1 MIGSSIGTWA
11 SVMVGADERAE
22 PGLSCYH
29 WAGTMASIARRALA
43 LTGVI
48 VAPLVAL
55 AAFGD
60 HRGSLG
66 ILALAW
72 AALGLALVWLSWNS
86 ISRRVFDLTQLADR
100 MPD

>member
-1 MIGSSIGTWA
+1 
-11 SVMVGADERAE
+11 MVGADERAE

-43 LTGVI
+43 LTVVI
-48 VAPLVAL
+48 VAPLVVL

-66 ILALAW
+66 IIALGW
-72 AALGLALVWLSWNS
+72 SVLGLAFIWLSWSS
-86 ISRRVFDLTQLADR
+86 ISRRIGELRQ
-100 MPD
+100 